1 MNALTNAAL
10 GAASLQ
16 ARPQAAQTPQF
27 GASVA
32 ARPAAGSPGASGG
45 IGVNSGWGAP
55 SWSSASPQWS
65 QYYAGAG
72 NPGGATTTTSYE
84 WPLLSRKTAKKIDKA
99 LYKQLRGELKDL
111 RKLVKHF

>member
-32 ARPAAGSPGASGG
+32 AGSPGASGG
-45 IGVNSGWGAP
+45 IGANSSWGAP

-72 NPGGATTTTSYE
+72 NSGGATTTTSYE